1 MTSVWG
7 PLGWM
12 TLHSVASLYP
22 DMPTETERQL
32 MTTWLDLF
40 RDTIT
45 CPSCQGH
52 FTELLSNYR
61 AQFPN
66 MLYSRRDFLL
76 FTFRAHNAVNRR
88 IGKPIYSTVQE
99 CFDLLRNNVKF
110 NKTVTFRISYVN
122 RITMHWRVFQDA
134 SGLTAM
140 KRIHQIK
147 KIEMQYMTARSNEFE
162 VGIPEDDVV
171 MNIGA
176 QPMLTLAN
184 GQPIPQ
190 PTVAASGGSRMT
202 MQGGRLRLR
211 R

>member
-1 MTSVWG
+1 
-7 PLGWM
+7 M

-22 DMPTETERQL
+22 DKPTEAERQL

-45 CPSCQGH
+45 CPTCMAH
-52 FTELLSNYR
+52 FSEMLSNYR

-76 FTFRAHNAVNRR
+76 FTFRAHNAVNKR
-88 IGKPIYSTVQE
+88 IGKPIYPTVQA
-99 CFDLLRNNVKF
+99 CFEALRNNVKF
-110 NKTVTFRISYVN
+110 NKSVTFRISYVN
-122 RITMHWRVFQDA
+122 RMTLHWRVFQDA
-134 SGLTAM
+134 SGMAAM

-147 KIEMQYMTARSNEFE
+147 KIEIQYMTPRSNEFE
-162 VGIPEDDVV
+162 IDIPEDNVV
-171 MNIGA
+171 VDIGP
-176 QPMLTLAN
+176 QPMLTLPN

-190 PTVAASGGSRMT
+190 PTIAASGGSRMT
-202 MQGGRLRLR
+202 MTGGRLRLR

>member
-22 DMPTETERQL
+22 DTPTESERQL
-32 MTTWLDLF
+32 MITWLDLF

-45 CPSCQGH
+45 CPTCQGH
-52 FTELLSNYR
+52 FAELLTNYR

-76 FTFRAHNAVNRR
+76 FTFRAHNAVNKR
-88 IGKPIYSTVQE
+88 IGKPIYPTVQA
-99 CFDLLRNNVKF
+99 CFDALRNNVKF
-110 NKTVTFRISYVN
+110 NKTLNFRISYVN
-122 RITMHWRVFQDA
+122 RMTMHWRVFQDA
-134 SGLTAM
+134 SGMAAM

-147 KIEMQYMTARSNEFE
+147 KIEVQYMTARSNEFE
-162 VGIPEDDVV
+162 VIIPEDDVITP
-171 MNIGA
+171 IG
-176 QPMLTLAN
+176 PNTTILMSN
-184 GQPIPQ
+184 GQPMPR
-190 PTVAASGGSRMT
+190 PTLAASGGSRMT
-202 MQGGRLRLR
+202 ITGGRLRLR

>member
-22 DMPTETERQL
+22 DTPTETERQL
-32 MTTWLDLF
+32 MITWLDLF

-45 CPSCQGH
+45 CPTCLGH
-52 FTELLSNYR
+52 FTELLSSYR

-76 FTFRAHNAVNRR
+76 FTFRAHNAVNKRL
-88 IGKPIYSTVQE
+88 GKPIYPTVQA
-99 CFDLLRNNVKF
+99 CFDVLRNNVKF
-110 NKTVTFRISYVN
+110 NKSVTFRISYVN
-122 RITMHWRVFQDA
+122 RITLHWRVFQDA
-134 SGLTAM
+134 SGMAAM

-147 KIEMQYMTARSNEFE
+147 KIEIQYMSARSNEFE
-162 VGIPEDDVV
+162 VIIPEDNVV
-171 MNIGA
+171 LDIGA
-176 QPMLTLAN
+176 QPELTLPN
-184 GQPIPQ
+184 GQPMPR
-190 PTVAASGGSRMT
+190 PTAAASMGSRMT
-202 MQGGRLRLR
+202 MAGGRLRLR

>member
-1 MTSVWG
+1 
-7 PLGWM
+7 M

-99 CFDLLRNNVKF
+99 CFNLLRNNVKF

-147 KIEMQYMTARSNEFE
+147 KIEMQYMTPRSNEFE
-162 VGIPEDDVV
+162 VMIPEDIVV
-171 MNIGA
+171 IDIGH
-176 QPMLTLAN
+176 QPQLTLPN
-184 GQPIPQ
+184 GQPIPR
-190 PTVAASGGSRMT
+190 PTTAASGGSRMT

>member
-1 MTSVWG
+1 MTSIWG

-22 DMPTETERQL
+22 DRPTEAERQL
-32 MTTWLDLF
+32 MITWLDLF

-52 FTELLSNYR
+52 FSELLTNYR

-66 MLYSRRDFLL
+66 MLYSRGDFLL
-76 FTFRAHNAVNRR
+76 FTFRAHNAVNKR
-88 IGKPIYSTVQE
+88 IGKPIYSTVQA
-99 CFDLLRNNVKF
+99 CFDALRNNVKF
-110 NKTVTFRISYVN
+110 NKTQNFRISYTN
-122 RITMHWRVFQDA
+122 RMTMHWRVFQDA
-134 SGLTAM
+134 SGMAAM

-147 KIEMQYMTARSNEFE
+147 KIEMQYMSARSNEFE
-162 VGIPEDDVV
+162 VMIPEDNVV
-171 MNIGA
+171 VDIGP
-176 QPMLTLAN
+176 QPMLTLPN
-184 GQPIPQ
+184 GQPIPR
-190 PTVAASGGSRMT
+190 PTIAASGGSRMT